1 MIFSTQFPLK
11 GIRNLKRQ
19 ITGLA
24 VILLLLLSTI
34 PAFAQTTVSLRQAI
48 ISALA
53 NRKNMQAGKID
64 LTIRKLQT
72 EALLKK
78 YWPQV
83 SVEYNY
89 LYNPILQTSILPIG
103 IFNPAYPP
111 NATKNIQF
119 GTKWSQAAGVTV
131 VQPLLDVSISREKS
145 ESELQELITAASQ
158 AQTTYELVYTVAQ
171 AYANIGLQQEQI
183 SLAIADTARTW
194 ISYQLQ
200 KNKFLAKR
208 LLKSDLN
215 TALINHHNTLQKL
228 ADAVSQLVENKVYLL
243 FLIGQDDIAHSDIII
258 DTGFYKSYD
267 PARSDFAPTSDSI
280 PELQQLALESK
291 LAALQA
297 ATEKAK
303 YLPTISMKG
312 FLGANQYTNQFSPIA
327 ANSWFGL
334 SYVGL
339 DVKLP
344 LLIGEDKQNKLQQL
358 KLQSYQFND
367 QRDDKSAEY
376 TKDAVTAKIK
386 SDRVLAQLK
395 TLEEN
400 ISLSKETIKI
410 MQDRFD
416 EGQESASTLN
426 TAEVSLESILANYA
440 LGEKQL
446 WIYRLDYL
454 KATGRLNKLW
464 Q

>member
-1 MIFSTQFPLK
+1 MICSTKFQLK
-11 GIRNLKRQ
+11 GVGKLKRQ
-19 ITGLA
+19 LA
-24 VILLLLLSTI
+24 ALPVILLLLRSAT
-34 PAFAQTTVSLRQAI
+34 PAFAQTTLSLRQAI
-48 ISALA
+48 TSALA
-53 NRKNMQAGKID
+53 NRKNIQSGRMDI
-64 LTIRKLQT
+64 TIRKLQT

-103 IFNPAYPP
+103 VFNPAYPAD
-111 NATKNIQF
+111 ATKNIQF

-131 VQPLLDVSISREKS
+131 VQPLLDISISRQKN
-145 ESELQELITAASQ
+145 ESELQERIAAASQ
-158 AQTTYELVYTVAQ
+158 AQSEYELVYEVAQ

-183 SLAIADTARTW
+183 SVAISDTARTW

-200 KNKFLAKR
+200 KNKFSAKR

-228 ADAVSQLVENKVYLL
+228 VDAVSQLVENKVYLL
-243 FLIGQDDIAHSDIII
+243 FLIGQDDVARSDIAI
-258 DTGFYKSYD
+258 DTGLFKNNN
-267 PARSDFAPTSDSI
+267 AERLELATMNDSI
-280 PELQQLALESK
+280 PELQQLALQSK

-297 ATEKAK
+297 KTEKAK

-358 KLQSYQFND
+358 KLQSYQYND
-367 QRDDKSAEY
+367 QRDDKYAGY

-386 SDRVLAQLK
+386 TDRLLAQLK
-395 TLEEN
+395 TLNEN
-400 ISLSKETIKI
+400 ISLSKETIQI

-416 EGQESASTLN
+416 EGQETASTLN
-426 TAEVSLESILANYA
+426 TEEVSLESILANYA

-446 WIYRLDYL
+446 WIYQLDYL

>member
-1 MIFSTQFPLK
+1 MIRSTKFLLK
-11 GIRNLKRQ
+11 VVSNLKKQ
-19 ITGLA
+19 LTGFA
-24 VILLLLLSTI
+24 IILLLLRSTI

-48 ISALA
+48 SSALA
-53 NRKNMQAGKID
+53 NRKNIQAGKMD

-103 IFNPAYPP
+103 IFNPAYPVD
-111 NATKNIQF
+111 ATKSIQF

-131 VQPLLDVSISREKS
+131 VQPLLDVSISRQKS
-145 ESELQELITAASQ
+145 ESELQERIAVASQ
-158 AQTTYELVYTVAQ
+158 LQSEYELVYDVAQ

-183 SLAIADTARTW
+183 GVAIADTARTW

-243 FLIGQDDIAHSDIII
+243 FLIGQDDVAHADIAI
-258 DTGFYKSYD
+258 DMSLFKNNNAERLALV
-267 PARSDFAPTSDSI
+267 PMNDSI
-280 PELQQLALESK
+280 PELQQLALQSK

-297 ATEKAK
+297 ETEKAK

-358 KLQSYQFND
+358 KLQSYQYND
-367 QRDDKSAEY
+367 QRDDKYAGY
-376 TKDAVTAKIK
+376 VKDAVTAKIK
-386 SDRVLAQLK
+386 TDRLLAQLK
-395 TLEEN
+395 TLNEN
-400 ISLSKETIKI
+400 ISLSKETIQI

-416 EGQESASTLN
+416 EGQETASTLN
-426 TAEVSLESILANYA
+426 TEEVSLESILANYA

-446 WIYRLDYL
+446 WIFQLDYL